1 MRGRAGANFD
11 QRASDMRFLTAPLR
25 FVWGMFVWAF
35 VLLLSPFLFLGVL
48 VFGIRSMSA
57 DEIGLVKVL
66 LVVLGP
72 FAFDFWWITIRH
84 VSSRY
89 KAKRL
94 IAERNETGDD
104 YSDADMRFL
113 EQVGKPRHLRNFAV
127 LLVSF
132 VGSVYAAHLFYG
144 AGDQQF
150 FVGVLAGIFSPA
162 IIIAA
167 YKLDLRFI

>member
-1 MRGRAGANFD
+1 MRAGANFD

-25 FVWGMFVWAF
+25 FVWGMVMWAVF
-35 VLLLSPFLFLGVL
+35 LLLSPFLLGFVMA
-48 VFGIRSMSA
+48 FGIHFMTA
-57 DEIGLVKVL
+57 DEIGLMKVL

-94 IAERNETGDD
+94 IATRSEAGEE
-104 YSDADMRFL
+104 YSDADLRFL
-113 EQVGKPRHLRNFAV
+113 EQVGKPRHIRNFVV

-132 VGSVYAAHLFYG
+132 AGSVYAAHLFYNS
-144 AGDQQF
+144 GDQQF
-150 FVGVLAGIFSPA
+150 FGGVLAGIFSPA
-162 IIIAA
+162 ILVAA
-167 YKLDLRFI
+167 YKLIG